1 MKVLI
6 PDHSLQPLRSAIKL
20 EIGYCISH
28 LDISFKKG
36 ASFGK
41 LNFFLTFVFL
51 RFLKAE
57 EVQHITFI
65 PSDSHSGFYFPPSAV
80 QMVPLSLQRGK
91 RFACFSLAKLW
102 HSCCH

>member
-28 LDISFKKG
+28 LDIRFKKG

-57 EVQHITFI
+57 EVRHITFI
-65 PSDSHSGFYFPPSAV
+65 PSDSHSGFYFPPSDKADGFETTACLECD
-80 QMVPLSLQRGK
+80 MYPLSWTHK
-91 RFACFSLAKLW
+91 SKY
-102 HSCCH
+102 